1 MTRKISWTPL
11 SVARLE
17 KLEEEFFDLLWR
29 CDSPSLARR
38 DAATRE
44 LTRRFWEFEPIW
56 SDRAFLTDGEIGV
69 DARLRFERAEEETRF
84 ASLNAAKNSFVAHV
98 FFSET
103 KETREE
109 LDAPAD
115 GTDDAVAER
124 RFGTLTF
131 LWDVPMRVV
140 WIAPILSDCAARDE
154 ETNALWIPSSRFS
167 SPELQPDF
175 DAQSVEYEA
184 FFVRSAESASGA
196 LEEGILFDVV
206 AGVEPRAWTLAFPAE
221 SEGKDRVYRSLGLTV
236 ALSPLKIEG
245 TQCVARFSL
254 DYDVA
259 FDAFDSHRV
268 WYDRCDFALAPDCEE
283 PRLLVPDAAT
293 RSGRMATGE
302 RVELRFT
309 LEEDVDASRARLIC
323 ALPRFFVGT
332 RLLR

>member
-1 MTRKISWTPL
+1 MTREILWTPL
-11 SVARLE
+11 GASTF
-17 KLEEEFFDLLWR
+17 KTLEEEFFDLLWR
-29 CDSPSLARR
+29 CDSPSLSRR

-109 LDAPAD
+109 LDALAD
-115 GTDDAVAER
+115 GTDDAAAER

-131 LWDVPMRVV
+131 SWNLPLRVV
-140 WIAPILSDCAARDE
+140 WLAPVLSDCAARDE

-175 DAQSVEYEA
+175 DAQSVEYAA
-184 FFVRSAESASGA
+184 FFVRSEESASGA

-206 AGVEPRAWTLAFPAE
+206 AGIEPRPWTLAFPAE
-221 SEGKDRVYRSLGLTV
+221 SEGKERVYRSLGLTV

-254 DYDVA
+254 DYDAA

-293 RSGRMATGE
+293 RSGRTATGE

-309 LEEDVDASRARLIC
+309 FEEDVDASRARLIC